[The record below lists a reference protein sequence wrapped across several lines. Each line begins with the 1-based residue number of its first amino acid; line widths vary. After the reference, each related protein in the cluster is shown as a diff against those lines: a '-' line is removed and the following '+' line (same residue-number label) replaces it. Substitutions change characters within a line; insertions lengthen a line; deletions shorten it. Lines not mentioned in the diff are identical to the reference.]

1 MKLTKLSAAVL
12 AAGMMFSAAAQAEGE
27 AFTTAGSLAITSDY
41 LYRGVSQSSN
51 TAAIQGAM
59 SLNHSSG
66 FYATVWGSSIEGGV
80 SPNGL
85 ELDPAIG
92 YTGSA
97 GDVTYDVGVLR
108 YGYPGNSDRNPF
120 TEVYGSV
127 SMSGAKLGL
136 AYSDDFFGETGES
149 IYVYLSYGKEIAGLN
164 FSAYAGVNMFDEI
177 DVADGYV
184 DYKVAVSKAVSG
196 ITFEAAYV
204 GSDLSDDDCLA
215 FSAIDDTLCEGRA
228 VFTASKGF

>member
-12 AAGMMFSAAAQAEGE
+12 TAGMMLGTAAHAEE
-27 AFTTAGSLAITSDY
+27 AAGPFTTAGSLAITSDY

-51 TAAIQGAM
+51 TAALQGSM
-59 SLNHSSG
+59 TLSHSSG
-66 FYATVWGSSIEGGV
+66 FYATVWGSSIAF
-80 SPNGL
+80 SQGL

-108 YGYPGNSDRNPF
+108 YGYPGDSDINPF
-120 TEVYGSV
+120 TEIYGSV

-136 AYSDDFFGETGES
+136 AYSDEFFGETGES
-149 IYVYLSYGKEIAGLN
+149 IYAYLSYGKEVAGLN
-164 FSAYAGVNMFDEI
+164 LSASVGVNMFDEI
-177 DVADGYV
+177 AVADGYV

-196 ITFEAAYV
+196 ITFEAAYI
-204 GSDLSDDDCLA
+204 GSDLSDADCLA
-215 FSAIDDTLCEGRA
+215 FSATDTTVCEGRA
-228 VFTASKGF
+228 VVTASKSF

>member
-51 TAAIQGAM
+51 TAAIQGSM
-59 SLNHSSG
+59 TLNHSSG
-66 FYATVWGSSIEGGV
+66 FYATVWGSSIAF
-80 SPNGL
+80 SQGL

-108 YGYPGNSDRNPF
+108 YGYPGDSDINPF

-228 VFTASKGF
+228 VFTASKSF